1 MTVTRFDTMTSDD
14 TQLITATN
22 NVGIS
27 SCVVIGNRV
36 LPRLN
41 WTRLNYREE
50 DHDNRRLLEHRAR
63 DCQCEVCFLELNK
76 LPKRMGW
83 FSQIGVVK
91 TYRPEYFYF
100 YAKFLRMLMVFIQL
114 GGPRGIS
121 VHVVWTGPLSFRH
134 QLTLVCMSYK
144 FSNFM

>member
-76 LPKRMGW
+76 LPPEDPVREKYATRKMKKE
-83 FSQIGVVK
+83 QQEIRRAKKKAKMEVK
-91 TYRPEYFYF
+91 AGKQACIRNF
-100 YAKFLRMLMVFIQL
+100 
-114 GGPRGIS
+114 
-121 VHVVWTGPLSFRH
+121 FR
-134 QLTLVCMSYK
+134 Y
-144 FSNFM
+144 